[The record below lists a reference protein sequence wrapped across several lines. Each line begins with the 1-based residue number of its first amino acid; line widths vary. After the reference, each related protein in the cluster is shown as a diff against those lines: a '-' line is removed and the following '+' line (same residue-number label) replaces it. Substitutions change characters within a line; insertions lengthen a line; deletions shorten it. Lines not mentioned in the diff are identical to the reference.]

1 MFKLR
6 AAPALGRGILVI
18 LAVFAVTASGRAV
31 ERNLFPAELVEF
43 PQPEP
48 GLPVFAAAAAPAWDQ
63 RIRERGWILFDR
75 QAPPDQPAWRLW
87 YTGYDGTPTGLR
99 RLGLATSNDGL
110 HWTRHPDNPLSGE
123 HWVEDMMIVPHA
135 GTLHMFAEGRDDQA
149 HLLTSTDGIRWTRVG
164 ALDVR
169 MCDGTPIAA
178 GPYGTPTV
186 WLEDGVWNLFYE
198 RRDAGIWLAR
208 SADLKV
214 WRNVQD
220 APVIVPGPAEYDR
233 DLVAMNQV
241 IRHSGRYFAY
251 YHGSKSGTRLWS
263 TAIAT
268 STDLVHWSKYEGNP
282 LRPVDENKSSGIVV
296 HDGQRFRLY
305 TMHNQVHVH
314 LGKPVVLDPP

>member
-1 MFKLR
+1 MPWR
-6 AAPALGRGILVI
+6 VI
-18 LAVFAVTASGRAV
+18 LAIVAVFVALDTGRTIA
-31 ERNLFPAELVEF
+31 RDLFPVELVEF
-43 PQPEP
+43 PPAEP
-48 GLPVFAAAAAPAWDQ
+48 DLPIFAAAEAPAWDQ

-75 QAPPDQPAWRLW
+75 HAPSGQQAWRLW

-110 HWTRHPDNPLSGE
+110 HWTRHPANPLSGE
-123 HWVEDMMIVPHA
+123 HWVEDMTIVPHS

-149 HLLTSTDGIRWTRVG
+149 HLLTSTDGIHWTRVG
-164 ALDVR
+164 PLDVR
-169 MCDGTPIAA
+169 MSDGSPIAA

-186 WLEDGVWNLFYE
+186 WLEDGIWNLFYE

-208 SADLKV
+208 STDLKV

-220 APVIVPGPAEYDR
+220 VAVIEPGPAEYDR

-241 IRHSGRYFAY
+241 IRYAGRYFAY
-251 YHGSKSGTRLWS
+251 YHGSKSGSRLWS

-268 STDLVHWSKYEGNP
+268 STDLVHWTKYEGNP
-282 LRPVDENKSSGIVV
+282 LRPVQENKSSGIVV

-305 TMHNQVHVH
+305 TMHHQVHVH
-314 LGKPVVLDPP
+314 LGKPVEFDRP